1 MEWSNQD
8 FIIEKMQDKIN
19 NLRSATYIAQKGKD
33 VMLQRDKEEIKQI
46 KNLKIKCFDF

>member
-19 NLRSATYIAQKGKD
+19 NLRSTTYIAKKGKD

-46 KNLKIKCFDF
+46 KNL